1 MLRSFCSKAGQAAV
15 LRCSPVGPS
24 PQPTAT
30 SPNTAPP
37 LALCQGAIATRGE
50 GLYEGLDWL
59 SSTLKQMNRGTPP
72 GQAARK

>member
-1 MLRSFCSKAGQAAV
+1 MLSSHH
-15 LRCSPVGPS
+15 P
-24 PQPTAT
+24 
-30 SPNTAPP
+30 
-37 LALCQGAIATRGE
+37 QGAIATRGE